1 MLRWLIGGL
10 AVAIVGLW
18 KLQQSFYKKMD
29 DERTE
34 AYKRSD
40 LERTVATEKLLKRHT
55 EDGIELK
62 GEIKTMQLERK
73 EERKEWLQ
81 ALDKNTNKVETVAE
95 QLATVATL
103 LQVIPN
109 LQCDLD
115 NMKIDIVDIKNKL
128 NGATV

>member
-1 MLRWLIGGL
+1 MLKWLIGGL
-10 AVAIVGLW
+10 AAAIIGLW
-18 KLQQSFYKKMD
+18 KMQQVFYKKMD
-29 DERTE
+29 TERTE
-34 AYKRSD
+34 AMD
-40 LERTVATEKLLKRHT
+40 KLLKRHT

-95 QLATVATL
+95 QLGTVAVL

-109 LQCDLD
+109 LQCDMD
-115 NMKIDIVDIKNKL
+115 NMKLDLVDIKNKL
-128 NGATV
+128 NGGIIQQ